1 MWKTAHACCNCNQKI
16 VSIVCVDR
24 YRHKISFSLFL
35 YLLIYRKDENMQPF
49 PGSYSAN
56 YVLFLC
62 LTSGTLN
69 PAVMSSPEAIFDVG
83 KYISACLKSLEY
95 LFI

>member
-1 MWKTAHACCNCNQKI
+1 
-16 VSIVCVDR
+16 
-24 YRHKISFSLFL
+24 
-35 YLLIYRKDENMQPF
+35 MQPF